1 MEFSKDLLDFVSV
14 PRFALE
20 ALLQKSEASI
30 RVYLYGLVRGSV
42 EMEQLA
48 SELGISRAQALEALE
63 QLEAA
68 GLLRV
73 ESGGGRVQY
82 LLSPATPAAEA
93 DPYPDREFNETL
105 QALFSD
111 RPLSFSDYK
120 AFYEILE
127 VYGLSRPIILMLAE
141 YCINTNQKGNRVAM
155 SYIRQVAKAWAKEGI
170 DTIEHAQMHMAAL
183 AETAGGAREV
193 LRLLKINRLPTE
205 SEQELY
211 EKWEREW
218 GFSFAAIKAA
228 TAATTSARY
237 PSMKY
242 LDGILKNLRQEGVQT
257 ASDVRSYFA
266 DHEAEDEQIKALL
279 RAVSAPSLAVAPAHR
294 KAYRHFLEMGFAKEE
309 MLMACGQAARAGKA
323 SLDAAG
329 KILQGWHEKG
339 LLHQGE
345 IAAALAAQEQRQ
357 EKIAAMHAA
366 AGVKKRITRA
376 DEALYQKF
384 LDYGFGEDVIA
395 FAASC
400 AYGAASPLKA
410 MDAILSRWKQA
421 GAMSLTAAKEQNE
434 QFRAGY
440 QKKAGAPA
448 IDERAYAPGELDA
461 KVYDPIEEILRG
473 QSQQK
478 DKDTP

>member
-48 SELGISRAQALEALE
+48 SELGLSRAQALEALE

-82 LLSPATPAAEA
+82 LLSPAIPAAEA

-294 KAYRHFLEMGFAKEE
+294 DRK
-309 MLMACGQAARAGKA
+309 
-323 SLDAAG
+323 S
-329 KILQGWHEKG
+329 
-339 LLHQGE
+339 
-345 IAAALAAQEQRQ
+345 
-357 EKIAAMHAA
+357 
-366 AGVKKRITRA
+366 V
-376 DEALYQKF
+376 
-384 LDYGFGEDVIA
+384 V
-395 FAASC
+395 
-400 AYGAASPLKA
+400 
-410 MDAILSRWKQA
+410 
-421 GAMSLTAAKEQNE
+421 
-434 QFRAGY
+434 
-440 QKKAGAPA
+440 
-448 IDERAYAPGELDA
+448 
-461 KVYDPIEEILRG
+461 
-473 QSQQK
+473 
-478 DKDTP
+478 